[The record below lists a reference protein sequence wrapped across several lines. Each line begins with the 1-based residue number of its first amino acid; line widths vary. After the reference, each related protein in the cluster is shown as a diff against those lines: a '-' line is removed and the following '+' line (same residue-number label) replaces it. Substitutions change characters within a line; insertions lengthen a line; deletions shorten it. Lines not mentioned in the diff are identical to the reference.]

1 MNCKNCGTKLVLLAG
16 VLLVISLL
24 FPNGPGA
31 FMAKPEPVVVP
42 VAPVV
47 EHATNDGIL
56 TLLADATPEDKARID
71 SVYTGLAR
79 VLTRDNSARVNTT
92 EQLYDIHANT
102 LQLAIEK
109 PGVYTGLD
117 VAIERLFD
125 AAIESKDVNAKEV
138 QLITPD
144 MLKKIVDVCETIAS
158 SARQAKPIVVEK
170 K

>member
-16 VLLVISLL
+16 VLLAISLL

-31 FMAKPEPVVVP
+31 FMAKPEPVVAP

-47 EHATNDGIL
+47 EHATDAGIL
-56 TLLADATPEDKARID
+56 TLLANATPEDKARTD

-92 EQLYDIHANT
+92 EQLHDIQTNT

-109 PGVYTGLD
+109 PGTYPGLD
-117 VAIERLFD
+117 VAIEQLFD
-125 AAIESKDVNAKEV
+125 AAIGSKEV
-138 QLITPD
+138 QSITPD
-144 MLKKIVDVCETIAS
+144 MLKKIIDVCETIAS
-158 SARQAKPIVVEK
+158 SARQAKPIIAEK